1 MAEVIDIQGRL
12 GRLANTVSAKQ
23 EERNRTR
30 AALMARKKCDW
41 DAVCE
46 LHPDHADFI
55 RAITGAFGKPDFV
68 GVKTDAGEVLM
79 DSRRYDL

>member
-1 MAEVIDIQGRL
+1 MAEVTDIQGRL

-23 EERNRTR
+23 AERNRTR

-41 DAVCE
+41 DSVCE
-46 LHPDHADFI
+46 DHPDHADFI
-55 RAITGAFGKPDFV
+55 RAITTTFGKPAFV
-68 GVKTDAGEVLM
+68 GVKRKDWTVVM